1 MFFNTRKQLIQDK
14 SADRALAEEGIV
26 RFGQISTSTIQQLC
40 DLYNKL
46 KIPDSY
52 GFGFNVGL
60 NTEEKHLRQQMQNE
74 ITNLIEKE
82 LLTHFINRKVFTA
95 TFMNKVASQQFL
107 LPPHQDWT
115 YTKETVND
123 SVMCWIPLTDINAKN
138 GALCYLP
145 QSHKLF
151 NYDRAFPLS
160 YMPSAVNKLNYKLMP
175 YMKPIFANA
184 GEIIVINHKTVH
196 ASLPNLTD
204 QERIAV
210 GLSIAPKSEP
220 FIIKALNPLTNGK
233 TIQTFE
239 VDQNFLV
246 NYRHVDLT
254 KRYDAQ
260 KSYDFEYKF
269 IEEETLKLP
278 EISLRKVE
286 KFAKKRGIEKD
297 ESFAKKFIPS

>member
-1 MFFNTRKQLIQDK
+1 MFFNSRKQLIQNK
-14 SADRALAEEGIV
+14 NADRTLAEEGIV
-26 RFGQISTSTIQQLC
+26 KCGRISTSTIHLLS

-46 KIPDSY
+46 RIPDSY

-74 ITNLIEKE
+74 ITSLIEKE
-82 LLTHFINRKVFTA
+82 LLAHFINRKVFTA
-95 TFMNKVASQQFL
+95 TFMNKVPSKQFL

-115 YTKETVND
+115 YTKESIND
-123 SVMCWIPLTDINAKN
+123 SVMCWIPLTDIQAEN

-145 QSHKLF
+145 HSHKLF
-151 NYDRAFPLS
+151 SYDRAFPLS

-175 YMKPIFANA
+175 YMKPIFAMA
-184 GEIIVINHKTVH
+184 GEIIIINHKTVH

-204 QERIAV
+204 QERVAV
-210 GLSIAPKSEP
+210 GLSIAPESEP

-233 TIQTFE
+233 TAQTFK
-239 VDQNFLV
+239 VDRNFLV

-254 KRYDAQ
+254 ERYDAQ
-260 KSYDFEYKF
+260 KSYEFEYEL
-269 IEEETLKLP
+269 IEEEPLKLP

-286 KFAKKRGIEKD
+286 KFACKKGIEKD
-297 ESFAKKFIPS
+297 ESFAKNFIPS